1 MNKKETIIKISEM
14 SGVNL
19 TECEKVLDSFEV
31 IFSNGLFQSGG
42 AINAFDKIYKVMSFI
57 KSKKDN

>member
-19 TECEKVLDSFEV
+19 TECEKVQGSFEV
-31 IFSNGLFQSGG
+31 IFSNELSQSGG

>member
-1 MNKKETIIKISEM
+1 M

-19 TECEKVLDSFEV
+19 TECEKVQDSFEV
-31 IFSNGLFQSGG
+31 IFSNELSQSGG